1 MGDYSDIIKLS
12 RPASK
17 RPRMTLEQRS
27 AQFAPFA
34 ALTGYDGTIKE
45 SARLTN
51 RRIEIDE
58 EIKLVLDL
66 KIQLI
71 QENLQQHPLVEV
83 TYFIPDLKKE
93 GGRYETITNI
103 IKKIDIYKNIII
115 MENGIEIG
123 IKDII
128 DIQSEIFNSIFL

>member
-12 RPASK
+12 RPDSK
-17 RPRMTLEQRS
+17 RPRMSLEQRS

-34 ALTGYDGTIKE
+34 ALAGYDGTIKE

-58 EIKLVLDL
+58 EIKLLLDL

-71 QENLQQHPLVEV
+71 QENLQHQPLVEV

-103 IKKIDIYKNIII
+103 IKKIDIYKNIIV
-115 MENGIEIG
+115 MENGIVID

-128 DIQSEIFNSIFL
+128 DIQGEIFNSIFL